1 MFLLFLDIFSFVNFT
16 RILLLPA
23 QIFQSE
29 HIPLGTGRRTGAL
42 SSFGFGGTNAHAILG
57 ESEVPVDFMTLQR
70 PPHYIKKTF
79 AWRDFGFRLL
89 RQQGEKTFEV
99 SMSSDVYDIVS
110 HHVVFGSIVTPG
122 VVYVEMAMEATR
134 KLFGHDVALRD
145 VTMVFPFVIPDRFAD
160 AAPPPTMRFLLKNDT
175 RFEIQS
181 TNNGKTTTHV
191 EASLERGKGSEAKT
205 LDLEELRSR
214 INEPIETSVVYDAIN
229 SVGLYLGPMFQV
241 AKKLWRKETETS
253 SEVLGLLELD
263 FPGVKNVGYIMHPAL
278 LDGTIHILATASI
291 GKNVSGLKIFGG
303 VGKVMVVKKDN
314 FSKLSRYWVHMQITE
329 SLEAS
334 QTFNVTV
341 TADDGSVLMIMED
354 VVFRAVKPEQI
365 QMAIAAQG
373 ARDDEQKLYEVQ
385 WFDAS
390 EASEALDRSDLFAQG
405 EGLIVSDTPE
415 SLSALSTLS
424 KGSKSVTCAK
434 AQDLDLSKLDTFEW
448 ILNVSSNN
456 ERKSLAEN
464 LLFVVKLLQS
474 LAKARHPK
482 FQCLILA
489 TNNTQAVKVGDMS
502 GASCPLHASLW
513 GLARAFRNEHPNQP
527 RVLCFDLGCK
537 LNLTELQHLPL
548 PSTAEAEAEVALRS
562 TLLVP
567 RLQEANHEV
576 GDVSVNGNHVITG
589 GLGALGLMFAS
600 WLLEKGKGTKAGK
613 TKEAKAVKVA
623 LISRSGKPPAD
634 CQVAYRRLASKVS
647 VHKADISDAKDL
659 SQAMQTICKLGPIK
673 GIIHAAGM
681 LDDHMIADLKDSHI
695 TSVLAPKA
703 AGTMNLN
710 DALLTHQPKTELDM
724 FVLFSSVASLL
735 GTPAQGNYCAANA
748 FMDSFASY
756 LRDSGHRRHR
766 KAVSIQW
773 GPWAE
778 VGMAA
783 RANTSESS
791 IARISASK
799 GQEAMATILS
809 SSSLR
814 NGVIAV
820 ARIKWQALLPQLP
833 VAPPFL
839 SNFVSKTASS
849 GPVGN
854 YTLEDVKS
862 LVVTSLADAL
872 GSEDFDLNTP
882 LMELGLDS
890 LAGVEFRNRL
900 QAREGNVVKG
910 TAY

>member
-1 MFLLFLDIFSFVNFT
+1 
-16 RILLLPA
+16 
-23 QIFQSE
+23 
-29 HIPLGTGRRTGAL
+29 
-42 SSFGFGGTNAHAILG
+42 
-57 ESEVPVDFMTLQR
+57 
-70 PPHYIKKTF
+70 
-79 AWRDFGFRLL
+79 
-89 RQQGEKTFEV
+89 
-99 SMSSDVYDIVS
+99 
-110 HHVVFGSIVTPG
+110 
-122 VVYVEMAMEATR
+122 
-134 KLFGHDVALRD
+134 
-145 VTMVFPFVIPDRFAD
+145 
-160 AAPPPTMRFLLKNDT
+160 
-175 RFEIQS
+175 
-181 TNNGKTTTHV
+181 
-191 EASLERGKGSEAKT
+191 
-205 LDLEELRSR
+205 
-214 INEPIETSVVYDAIN
+214 
-229 SVGLYLGPMFQV
+229 
-241 AKKLWRKETETS
+241 
-253 SEVLGLLELD
+253 
-263 FPGVKNVGYIMHPAL
+263 
-278 LDGTIHILATASI
+278 
-291 GKNVSGLKIFGG
+291 
-303 VGKVMVVKKDN
+303 
-314 FSKLSRYWVHMQITE
+314 
-329 SLEAS
+329 
-334 QTFNVTV
+334 
-341 TADDGSVLMIMED
+341 
-354 VVFRAVKPEQI
+354 
-365 QMAIAAQG
+365 
-373 ARDDEQKLYEVQ
+373 
-385 WFDAS
+385 
-390 EASEALDRSDLFAQG
+390 
-405 EGLIVSDTPE
+405 
-415 SLSALSTLS
+415 
-424 KGSKSVTCAK
+424 
-434 AQDLDLSKLDTFEW
+434 
-448 ILNVSSNN
+448 
-456 ERKSLAEN
+456 
-464 LLFVVKLLQS
+464 
-474 LAKARHPK
+474 
-482 FQCLILA
+482 
-489 TNNTQAVKVGDMS
+489 MS

-567 RLQEANHEV
+567 RLQEANHEA

-600 WLLEKGKGTKAGK
+600 WLLEKGKGTKAKKAGK
-613 TKEAKAVKVA
+613 TKEGEVKVA

-634 CQVAYRRLASKVS
+634 CQVAYQRLASKVS

-703 AGTMNLN
+703 AGTMILN

-910 TAY
+910 TAYWYFDI